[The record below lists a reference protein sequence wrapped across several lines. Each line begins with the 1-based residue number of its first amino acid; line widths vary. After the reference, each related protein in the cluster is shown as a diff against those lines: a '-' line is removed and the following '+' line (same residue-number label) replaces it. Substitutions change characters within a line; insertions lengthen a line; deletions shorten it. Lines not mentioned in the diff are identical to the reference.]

1 MECITLA
8 PRGRCIHIVGFFFLS
23 VFWPTTVAW
32 RNGAVFAQQSGLSV
46 TSISAAPSFEL
57 EAKERNLRGPDSAP
71 GHNSGNSDVSVPT
84 QQAPS
89 DAVDATQSAEQDNDY
104 TTQAEYDDAEEE
116 DKVAREQEYGE
127 QRTDTTRAF
136 LRTLTPLLRQGQWQW
151 DFGLNYTTNE
161 VATPV
166 LSGGSIL
173 VDRQFQIRNL
183 DSLIG
188 FRAGLSDRLQWF
200 GSTTVGWQTVESADG
215 GNSLFRNDTGGLGD
229 LRSGMNF
236 VLFAETACSPAVI
249 TSFDVTAPTG
259 NPRNPLLI
267 SDAGTGIGAWSFST
281 DVLMVKAYDPLVVFW
296 GAGYRFFTEDTH
308 NGVNVELG
316 DAITYTF
323 GTGFGVNERITL
335 SSTVTGSYVFESRL
349 NSNLV
354 AGSNADIISL
364 RLAATVAKNCR
375 IVEPFVQ
382 FGLTDRAPDASLGV
396 VWTW

>member
-8 PRGRCIHIVGFFFLS
+8 PRGRCTHLVGFIFLS
-23 VFWPTTVAW
+23 FYCPTTTAW
-32 RNGAVFAQQSGLSV
+32 LNCAAFAQQTGP
-46 TSISAAPSFEL
+46 SIASIGTAPSFEIGSSVREVQGL
-57 EAKERNLRGPDSAP
+57 VSAHSLP
-71 GHNSGNSDVSVPT
+71 TANSKVPT
-84 QQAPS
+84 STQQSPS
-89 DAVDATQSAEQDNDY
+89 DADESAQAAEQDDDY
-104 TTQAEYDDAEEE
+104 TTQAEYDEAEAE

-136 LRTLTPLLRQGQWQW
+136 LRTLTPLLRRGQWQW
-151 DFGLNYTTNE
+151 DFGLSYTTNE
-161 VATPV
+161 LTTPV
-166 LSGGSIL
+166 LLGGSIL
-173 VDRQFQIRNL
+173 ADRQFQIRNL

-200 GSTTVGWQTVESADG
+200 GSTTVGWQTVESADSG
-215 GNSLFRNDTGGLGD
+215 GSLFRNDTGGLGD
-229 LRSGMNF
+229 LRSGVNF
-236 VLFAETACSPAVI
+236 LLFAETSCSPAVI

-323 GTGFGVNERITL
+323 GTGFGVNERVTL
-335 SSTVTGSYVFESRL
+335 SSTVTGSYIFESRL

-354 AGSNADIISL
+354 AGSNADIIAL
-364 RLAATVAKNCR
+364 RLAATVAKNCN

-396 VWTW
+396 VWTY